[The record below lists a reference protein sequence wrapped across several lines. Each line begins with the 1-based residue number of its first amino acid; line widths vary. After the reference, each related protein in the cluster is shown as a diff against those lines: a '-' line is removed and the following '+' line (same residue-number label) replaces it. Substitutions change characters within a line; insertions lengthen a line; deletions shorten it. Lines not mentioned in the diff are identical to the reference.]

1 MDKIWVRE
9 MGETMDTRRVLE
21 EGEGRE
27 RCLGLVPKKWSPW
40 VLGVLG
46 TMEKSGL
53 VQIGTKFL
61 NTTGEAPMPEGRSP
75 DPSPRTGLVRWR
87 EYHSFSLIHSYSLS
101 LSVSLRPPPLLTS
114 PLFVLPLPVPSSLP
128 PPPSTPP
135 LPPDHR
141 TFWTQISQPKVMG
154 SKPPR
159 S

>member
-1 MDKIWVRE
+1 
-9 MGETMDTRRVLE
+9 MGKTMDTRRVLE

-61 NTTGEAPMPEGRSP
+61 NTTGEAPVPEGRSP

-101 LSVSLRPPPLLTS
+101 LSVSLRPPPHL
-114 PLFVLPLPVPSSLP
+114 SSLLRS
-128 PPPSTPP
+128 PSCSFFSSSSSLHSSSSSRPQNI
-135 LPPDHR
+135 LDPDL
-141 TFWTQISQPKVMG
+141 TA
-154 SKPPR
+154 
-159 S
+159 